1 MRVLT
6 DQELERL
13 LDEIEHAPAR
23 FGRIGVCGGKIVW
36 LANQNHEF
44 GSQSPSGNEDAS
56 AGTGEGRLQA
66 FGTSDRPVK
75 F

>member
-1 MRVLT
+1 MRILT
-6 DQELERL
+6 DQELERM

-44 GSQSPSGNEDAS
+44 GRRSPSGDEDAS
-56 AGTGEGRLQA
+56 AGNGEGILQT
-66 FGTSDRPVK
+66 FCTSESN
-75 F
+75 